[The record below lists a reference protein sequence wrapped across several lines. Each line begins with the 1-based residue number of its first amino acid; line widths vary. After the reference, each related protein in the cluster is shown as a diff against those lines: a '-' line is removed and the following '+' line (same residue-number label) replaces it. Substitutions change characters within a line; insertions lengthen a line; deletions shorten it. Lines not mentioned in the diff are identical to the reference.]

1 MNNRIINEE
10 NTLSR
15 ERMLVLL
22 KHHKALEKELKKL
35 YPEENEEM
43 LERYRNLEVAFNEVI
58 NFEVKYQAMRTGMKQ

>member
-22 KHHKALEKELKKL
+22 KHNKAMEKELKKL

-43 LERYRNLEVAFNEVI
+43 LERYRNLAEAFNEVI
-58 NFEVKYQAMRTGMKQ
+58 NFEAKYQAMRTGARQ

>member
-22 KHHKALEKELKKL
+22 KHNKAMEKELKKL

-43 LERYRNLEVAFNEVI
+43 LERYRNLAEAFNEVI
-58 NFEVKYQAMRTGMKQ
+58 NFEVKYQAMRTGARQ

>member
-1 MNNRIINEE
+1 MNNRVINEE

-22 KHHKALEKELKKL
+22 KHNKATEKELKKL

-43 LERYRNLEVAFNEVI
+43 LERYRNLAEAFNEVI
-58 NFEVKYQAMRTGMKQ
+58 NFEVKYQAMRTEARQ

>member
-22 KHHKALEKELKKL
+22 KHNKAMEKELKKL

-43 LERYRNLEVAFNEVI
+43 LERYINLAEAFNEVI